1 MIIRSGIPY
10 GDEVRFRVL
19 LSGALRAYTLPQI
32 SAKERE
38 DWEKVPKEDREIAKS
53 PRGLLF
59 VCYQSSID
67 NGFYRQTTGFANNDY
82 FPITSL
88 APDKIGLYN
97 SLPPRTGV
105 ADKCFR
111 TGQDPIIGGPQPET
125 QASGQTEIE
134 KEGLVTL
141 KVINTSGKK
150 FTVSGIAKKDQTS
163 LNPIPEKFF
172 VTSRGGEYYFVPSIQ
187 TVKDWAEGK

>member
-97 SLPPRTGV
+97 SLPREPALLTSASEQVRILSLADLSRRPR
-105 ADKCFR
+105 
-111 TGQDPIIGGPQPET
+111 PQVR
-125 QASGQTEIE
+125 Q
-134 KEGLVTL
+134 
-141 KVINTSGKK
+141 
-150 FTVSGIAKKDQTS
+150 
-163 LNPIPEKFF
+163 
-172 VTSRGGEYYFVPSIQ
+172 R
-187 TVKDWAEGK
+187 